1 MAEIRLQDLVQ
12 QGLPT
17 GFTGSQGEFGY
28 TGSQGDTGFVGSKGD
43 IGDLNDISG
52 VSESYVDISGA
63 TGVVNHDCSLSS
75 VFRHTSMSA
84 NFTVNFTNVPT
95 TDLRNRVVVLILV
108 QGSTAR
114 VPTAAQID
122 GAAQTIKWNNGITA
136 SGTANGVDLIT
147 FSLLRSGSSWTVL
160 GQSSSYT

>member
-17 GFTGSQGEFGY
+17 GFTGSQGDFGY

-43 IGDLNDISG
+43 IGDLNNISG
-52 VSESYVDISGA
+52 VSEAYVNITGA
-63 TGVVNHDCSLSS
+63 TGVVEHDCSLTSI
-75 VFRHTSMSA
+75 FRHTSMSA
-84 NFTVNFTNVPT
+84 NFTINFTNVPT

-114 VPTAAQID
+114 APTAVRID
-122 GAAQTIKWNNGITA
+122 GVAQTIKWNNGIAA

-160 GQSSSYT
+160 GQSSIFI